1 MRTAIRISSLG
12 LFVIATA
19 VSAAQLPHVPPGP
32 RRLPPGRCGFT
43 NRCSPAPAPAPCQIS
58 PRSSGCHRMPP
69 TGNR

>member
-12 LFVIATA
+12 LFLAATA

-32 RRLPPGRCGFT
+32 HRLPPTRCGLT
-43 NRCSPAPAPAPCQIS
+43 TRCSPAPSQCQAN
-58 PRSSGCHRMPP
+58 PRSSGCRRMPP